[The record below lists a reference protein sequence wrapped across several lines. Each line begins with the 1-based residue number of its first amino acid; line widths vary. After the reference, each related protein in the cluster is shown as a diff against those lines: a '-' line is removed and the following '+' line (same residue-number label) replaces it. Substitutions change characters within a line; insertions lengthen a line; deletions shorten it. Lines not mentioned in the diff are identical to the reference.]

1 VRPLKIGW
9 HHHVPADDPALVFPF
24 LRHVTSIGDPAMKD
38 RSYFKHRID
47 MLDGDG
53 EIIEH
58 LAGAEDFMLAEAL
71 YEAAIKRW
79 PKSPILLRKAAWVDR
94 DSRRPRLVK

>member
-1 VRPLKIGW
+1 
-9 HHHVPADDPALVFPF
+9 
-24 LRHVTSIGDPAMKD
+24 MKN
-38 RSYFKHRID
+38 RTYFKHRID

-71 YEAAIKRW
+71 YEAAINRW
-79 PKSPILLRKAAWVDR
+79 PKAAILLRQAAWVVR